1 MNAKRMFVGLA
12 LLAGAGWLSAGVVSA
27 GPYTEPGYT
36 AGELVAWATE
46 VSELTR
52 GPMDIAEP
60 ELGDASY
67 GIEGY
72 ALGPIS
78 EVMTETV
85 SLGDGGS
92 ITLGFETGIGDGEGV
107 DFAVFENG
115 FWNSYGLFAEFAYVE
130 VSTDGVQFA
139 RFDSIALNDE
149 PVPSFAELDPT
160 DYYNLAG
167 DQAAGLGTGFD
178 LAELADHP
186 LVQSGAVDLADI
198 GYVRLVDVIGD
209 GSTDDGD
216 GRQLWDP
223 YATAFPIGGFD
234 IDAVGVRNTAVPEPG
249 AMLML
254 CAGVLA
260 LFALGRLRRQAPL
273 LGACAA
279 EGARVQAPVQSRWLR
294 CTRKL
299 RFLPYWGLTTAAIPR
314 LASGL
319 SRHLG
324 HARPLPRRLLAVGF
338 LSTLAVFGGD
348 ASAATADLEDLGLG
362 AESYYDGSDGAGG
375 FISSGVL
382 FENNYNQ
389 DWGSWDG
396 FAASTTT
403 DTETGDYSNQYSA
416 IPGGGAGGSATYAVG
431 FWSSFA
437 PEGPL
442 LELESEL
449 SLGGVFLT
457 NTTYAYVSMRDGD
470 LWAKKFG
477 GVSGDDPDWFLLGI
491 QAFDAGG
498 AQTGSLDFY
507 LADFRFADSDLDYIL
522 GDWTFLDLS
531 TLGPVKSLRFSLSSS
546 DNGDF
551 GMNTPAYF
559 ALDRLSYVPEPGV
572 GLLVGLGL
580 VALGLVQRRS
590 RDS

>member
-115 FWNSYGLFAEFAYVE
+115 FWSSYGLFAELAYVE

-149 PVPSFAELDPT
+149 PVSSFAELDPT

-234 IDAVGVRNTAVPEPG
+234 LDAVGVRNTAVPEPG

-273 LGACAA
+273 
-279 EGARVQAPVQSRWLR
+279 V
-294 CTRKL
+294 
-299 RFLPYWGLTTAAIPR
+299 
-314 LASGL
+314 
-319 SRHLG
+319 
-324 HARPLPRRLLAVGF
+324 VGF

-442 LELESEL
+442 LELESGL

-457 NTTYAYVSMRDGD
+457 NTTYAYVSMIDGNF
-470 LWAKKFG
+470 WAKKFG

-498 AQTGSLDFY
+498 VQTGNLDFY
-507 LADFRFADSDLDYIL
+507 LADFRFVDSDLDYIL

>member
-149 PVPSFAELDPT
+149 PVSPFAALAPT

-167 DQAAGLGTGFD
+167 DQAAGLGAGFD

-186 LVQSGAVDLADI
+186 LGQSGAVDLADI

-234 IDAVGVRNTAVPEPG
+234 LDAVGVRNTAVPEPG

-260 LFALGRLRRQAPL
+260 LFALGRLRRPAPL
-273 LGACAA
+273 
-279 EGARVQAPVQSRWLR
+279 V
-294 CTRKL
+294 
-299 RFLPYWGLTTAAIPR
+299 
-314 LASGL
+314 
-319 SRHLG
+319 
-324 HARPLPRRLLAVGF
+324 VGF

-590 RDS
+590 RDA

>member
-149 PVPSFAELDPT
+149 PVSSFAELDPT

-234 IDAVGVRNTAVPEPG
+234 LDAVGVRNTAVPEPG

-294 CTRKL
+294 CRWVSCRHSRSSAETR
-299 RFLPYWGLTTAAIPR
+299 RQPPPTSRTWASGPRATTTAPTAP
-314 LASGL
+314 AGS
-319 SRHLG
+319 
-324 HARPLPRRLLAVGF
+324 
-338 LSTLAVFGGD
+338 
-348 ASAATADLEDLGLG
+348 SAAA
-362 AESYYDGSDGAGG
+362 
-375 FISSGVL
+375 SS
-382 FENNYNQ
+382 
-389 DWGSWDG
+389 SR
-396 FAASTTT
+396 TTT
-403 DTETGDYSNQYSA
+403 TRTGEAGMASGDYSNQYSA

-457 NTTYAYVSMRDGD
+457 NTTYAYVSMIDGNF
-470 LWAKKFG
+470 WAKKFG

-507 LADFRFADSDLDYIL
+507 LADFRFRDEHARLLCAGSPELRP
-522 GDWTFLDLS
+522 GAGGRSAGGAGTG
-531 TLGPVKSLRFSLSSS
+531 GPGAGATSKPRLLASP
-546 DNGDF
+546 
-551 GMNTPAYF
+551 TP
-559 ALDRLSYVPEPGV
+559 
-572 GLLVGLGL
+572 
-580 VALGLVQRRS
+580 
-590 RDS
+590 